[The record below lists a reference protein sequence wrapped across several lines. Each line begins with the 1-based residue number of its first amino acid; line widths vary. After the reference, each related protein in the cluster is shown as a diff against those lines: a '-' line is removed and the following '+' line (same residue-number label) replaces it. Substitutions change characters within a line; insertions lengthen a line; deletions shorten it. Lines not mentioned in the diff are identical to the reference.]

1 MVLSILSSLGCRNSQ
16 EEAAANEKAL
26 KAIDSIE
33 VEVVNTQ
40 QKLDQTSKALENAI
54 KDLDSI

>member
-1 MVLSILSSLGCRNSQ
+1 MVLSIFSSLGCRNSK